1 MRGCRRDDHFRIDLT
16 DVGERRLQ
24 GLHASLHARPLT
36 RVRRRAVQRA
46 LEFVDVHRSMVV
58 RGRVDQQTDLIQLEQ
73 PVHLVGLL
81 PFSLEEFEQ
90 LTVAL
95 QFRLTLLDDL
105 QLRVVEQ
112 QTVVQRRDLAVFAVN
127 GQPLEVLDA
136 AEGVGIDGGQRVA
149 GERQLTKFRHVLEG
163 ELVETFDE
171 IRAEIDVVD
180 RVRLQPFD
188 GLQLV
193 VFEENVLEFLQLTQ
207 RANQRLSVKHVGQMP
222 EEEPFERAEI
232 FDRQQT
238 GLMRVG
244 QTEIGQMLADGRDGR
259 VPVVV
264 HVNVDE
270 LQAVEFRQLLEEQLE
285 IELLVG

>member
-1 MRGCRRDDHFRIDLT
+1 M
-16 DVGERRLQ
+16 
-24 GLHASLHARPLT
+24 
-36 RVRRRAVQRA
+36 
-46 LEFVDVHRSMVV
+46 HRSMVV

-81 PFSLEEFEQ
+81 PFSLEELEQ

-112 QTVVQRRDLAVFAVN
+112 QTVVQRRDLTVFAVN

-149 GERQLTKFRHVLEG
+149 RERQLTEFRHVLEG

-207 RANQRLSVKHVGQMP
+207 RANQCLSVKHVGQMP
-222 EEEPFERAEI
+222 KEEPFERAEI
-232 FDRQQT
+232 FNRQQT